1 MVKPSYYGGYYEESP
16 RSFEDVNSL
25 IDYINNFN
33 YDSHPDPKG
42 AGAYHRRLNEQE
54 GLPGKTIF
62 QIKFSEDWGKGT
74 DNKGELFFEDY
85 DKAIDY
91 LTSNGYEYK
100 DYPIPTDYEYWE
112 KDYGNHA
119 RLYRQQLIV

>member
-1 MVKPSYYGGYYEESP
+1 MGRYKSKLQSITEANQ
-16 RSFEDVNSL
+16 RIL
-25 IDYINNFN
+25 
-33 YDSHPDPKG
+33 K
-42 AGAYHRRLNEQE
+42 EQE

-85 DKAIDY
+85 EKAIEY

-119 RLYRQQLIV
+119 RLYRQQLII